1 MRNPNATAPA
11 ISNKLDPIPMPNAS
25 ATSNFCELQF
35 QRPPISAKTNASATT
50 AIQTR
55 ARTLNQCNCD
65 NSNPNQS
72 KNLEPMQL
80 LPPLSATSN
89 LRPAYTAY
97 STLDLVPCLATGS
110 AFRTGG
116 GGVVTKGGGAGVAFW
131 WLCGCGYWAH
141 NLKRFLQ
148 GS

>member
-1 MRNPNATAPA
+1 MAATVAYSLQRSWREEESSFGDNPFAMTETEQTANQCKFQMRDPNATAPA

-72 KNLEPMQL
+72 NNLEPIQL

-89 LRPAYTAY
+89 LQPAYTAY
-97 STLDLVPCLATGS
+97 STP
-110 AFRTGG
+110 
-116 GGVVTKGGGAGVAFW
+116 
-131 WLCGCGYWAH
+131 
-141 NLKRFLQ
+141 
-148 GS
+148 